1 MFVPALAMDPLP
13 SLYLSRIIDFVSVT
27 LTSHP
32 NHWLHLQV
40 AIQVNIT
47 VRLSAT
53 ILTLGSPTLG
63 DDYKILFLDK

>member
-1 MFVPALAMDPLP
+1 MFVPALAMNPLP
-13 SLYLSRIIDFVSVT
+13 PLYLSLIIDFVSVT

-32 NHWLHLQV
+32 HHWLHLQV
-40 AIQVNIT
+40 AIQVSIT